1 MTVCTAN
8 VGDVE
13 ICYETIGDPSGRPL
27 LLIMGLGAQMH
38 WWEDPFCAAL
48 TERGFYV
55 VRYDNRDCGRSSSM
69 SGRVS
74 VAGTFLGLTRAPYEL
89 HHMAADAAGLLDHL
103 GLEAAHVAGAS
114 MGGMIAQTL
123 AIRHPRRVLSLTS
136 IMSTTGSPLVGWPSP
151 RAGLRLFRKRAA
163 TREEFLDEAMRTW
176 RLLAADYPV
185 DPDRIRTL
193 AGKSYDVGL
202 NPGGYYRHVGAV
214 TAAFDRTAL
223 LRRLAM
229 PALVVHG
236 TKDPLIHVSGGRA
249 TAKAIPDADLLL
261 IEGMGHDLPHAEH
274 GRIADAIARTAARAT
289 ARSQA

>member
-1 MTVCTAN
+1 MTVSMAQ

-13 ICYETIGDPSGRPL
+13 ICYETIGDPNDRPL

-38 WWEDPFCAAL
+38 WWEDPFCAEL
-48 TERGFYV
+48 VKHGFYV
-55 VRYDNRDCGRSSSM
+55 IRYDNRDCGRSSSL

-74 VAGTFLGLTRAPYEL
+74 VMRTFVGLTRAPYQL

-103 GLEAAHVAGAS
+103 GLDAAHVAGAS

-123 AIRHPRRVLSLTS
+123 AIRQPRRVLSLTS
-136 IMSTTGSPLVGWPSP
+136 IMSTTGNPLVGWPSP

-163 TREEFLDEAMRTW
+163 TREEFLDDAMRTW

-185 DPDRIRTL
+185 DPVRIRTL
-193 AGKSYDVGL
+193 AGRTYDIGV

-214 TAAFDRTAL
+214 TAAADRTAG

-236 TKDPLIHVSGGRA
+236 TKDPLIHVSGGKA
-249 TAKAIPDADLLL
+249 TAKAIPDAELLL
-261 IEGMGHDLPHAEH
+261 IEGMGHDIPHAEH
-274 GRIADAIARTAARAT
+274 GLIADAIARTAARAT
-289 ARSQA
+289 APSQA